1 MSSPPKVAIVVD
13 SAASLPPGFAG
24 RPGIYVT
31 PMTVTLDGTSYRDG
45 IDISNTEFYRC
56 LRSTSSPPTTS
67 APSTAAY
74 VEVYNTA
81 GRDRDAILCITAGDR
96 FSASFDSAT
105 AAAEEMRAVM
115 PSVAIRVVDSQTAA
129 GSQALVALHAWR
141 EAQKGASLAQTTSA
155 AMVVTERVRLLAFI
169 ETLRYLRRSGRVPLV
184 AHLGASLI
192 QIKPLF
198 KLEQSEITTLAR
210 PRTRRAAI
218 RRMIELMRSEADPG
232 PLHVAIMHADAQQDA
247 DSIGG
252 IVNDEFDCVELYI
265 SEFTPAMGAHI
276 GPGLL
281 GIAFWS
287 ESP

>member
-1 MSSPPKVAIVVD
+1 MSVSSKVAIVVD
-13 SAASLPPGFAG
+13 SAASLPPGFAECAG
-24 RPGIYVT
+24 VYVA

-45 IDISNTEFYRC
+45 IDITNTEFYR
-56 LRSTSSPPTTS
+56 RIRTASSPPTTS

-74 VEVYNTA
+74 VEVFNA
-81 GRDRDAILCITAGDR
+81 ACRDQDAILCITAGDR

-105 AAAEEMRAVM
+105 AASEEMRATM
-115 PSVAIRVVDSQTAA
+115 PSVEIRVVDSQAAA

-141 EAQKGASLAQTTSA
+141 AAQKGASMAQTVSEA
-155 AMVVTERVRLLAFI
+155 LVVTERVRLLAFI

-184 AHLGASLI
+184 AHLGTSLM

-198 KLEQSEITTLAR
+198 KLEKSEITTLAR

-218 RRMIELMRSEADPG
+218 RRMIELMSSEADPG
-232 PLHVAIMHADAQQDA
+232 PLHVAIMHADAPQDA
-247 DSIGG
+247 DSIRDT
-252 IVNDEFDCVELYI
+252 VNDEFDCAELYI

>member
-1 MSSPPKVAIVVD
+1 MSVSSKVAIVVD
-13 SAASLPPGFAG
+13 SAASLPPGFAECAG
-24 RPGIYVT
+24 VYVA

-45 IDISNTEFYRC
+45 IDITNTEFYR
-56 LRSTSSPPTTS
+56 RIRTASSPPTTS
-67 APSTAAY
+67 APSAAAY
-74 VEVYNTA
+74 VEVFIAA
-81 GRDRDAILCITAGDR
+81 GRDQDAILCITAGDR
-96 FSASFDSAT
+96 FSASFTSAT
-105 AAAEEMRAVM
+105 AASEEMRATT
-115 PSVAIRVVDSQTAA
+115 PSVEIRVVDSQTAA

-141 EAQKGASLAQTTSA
+141 AAQKGASLAQTASEA
-155 AMVVTERVRLLAFI
+155 LVVTERVRLLAFI

-184 AHLGASLI
+184 AHLGASLM

-198 KLEQSEITTLAR
+198 KLEKSEITTLAR
-210 PRTRRAAI
+210 PRTRRVAI

-232 PLHVAIMHADAQQDA
+232 PLHVAIMHADAPQDA
-247 DSIGG
+247 EFIRDT
-252 IVNDEFDCVELYI
+252 VNDEFDCAELYI

>member
-45 IDISNTEFYRC
+45 IDISNTEFYRR
-56 LRSTSSPPTTS
+56 LRSASSPPTTS

-74 VEVYNTA
+74 VEVYNAA
-81 GRDRDAILCITAGDR
+81 GRDQGAILCITAGDR

-129 GSQALVALHAWR
+129 GSQALVVLHAWR

-247 DSIGG
+247 DSISG